1 MKRTAIL
8 ISIIC
13 LGAVSLRAQDTTRV
27 QTKDP
32 DVHLCNKSNCGCQ
45 RHPVNNY
52 SGLNSLRSRL
62 TNPSWN
68 GKFSPINTGLR
79 FEDGRINP
87 LASPGAKM
95 ESKESV
101 SDFANLVRADTDN
114 DSAYLNGIGRGEVP
128 VGPPVYVFFRI
139 AGTHVTD
146 SPQLLNI
153 QSVAELAVAEN
164 LHVRITGA
172 ADSATG
178 FPDKNAAL
186 ALSRAEHVAKLVK
199 ERGVKEDHI
208 EIFSEGGTAEYRL
221 VEANRNCRIEL
232 FIRR

>member
-32 DVHLCNKSNCGCQ
+32 DVHQSNKCDCQ
-45 RHPVNNY
+45 CHNHLVNNY
-52 SGLNSLRSRL
+52 SGLNSLRARL
-62 TNPSWN
+62 ANPSWN
-68 GKFSPINTGLR
+68 GKFGPINTGLK

-87 LASPGAKM
+87 LVIPGTK
-95 ESKESV
+95 KESEKPV
-101 SDFANLVRADTDN
+101 SESANLARADTDN

-139 AGTHVTD
+139 AGTYVTD
-146 SPQLLNI
+146 PPQLLNI
-153 QSVAELAVAEN
+153 QSAAELAVAEN

-199 ERGVKEDHI
+199 ERGVKEDEI
-208 EIFSEGGTAEYRL
+208 EVFSEGGTAEYSP